1 MRAQTS
7 FTPPPSCIGETISH
21 RKRRGITS
29 PPLVCIESN
38 PGPRKQGR
46 RKLANERQQR
56 KSRKKLDDIEKGQI
70 LLGVKMNMTNTD
82 IASHVQCCETT
93 VRLWRDRYHQTGEM
107 KRKAGSG
114 RKRKFSEK
122 EERYIRRMS
131 MKNRKLTAIDI
142 GREFIRPDGRLR
154 ASVTT
159 IRSTLRR
166 RGLFGRVA
174 RKKPLLTFAHI
185 QRRIR
190 WAKAHKDWTPEQWKC
205 VVWSDEAT
213 FRLFPTTGKV
223 YVRRGKGEE
232 YKPQC
237 VSPTVKY
244 GGGKVSVWACCHAG
258 GVGPM
263 VRIDFIIFYHMC

>member
-1 MRAQTS
+1 
-7 FTPPPSCIGETISH
+7 
-21 RKRRGITS
+21 
-29 PPLVCIESN
+29 
-38 PGPRKQGR
+38 
-46 RKLANERQQR
+46 
-56 KSRKKLDDIEKGQI
+56 
-70 LLGVKMNMTNTD
+70 
-82 IASHVQCCETT
+82 
-93 VRLWRDRYHQTGEM
+93 
-107 KRKAGSG
+107 
-114 RKRKFSEK
+114 
-122 EERYIRRMS
+122 MS
-131 MKNRKLTAIDI
+131 MKNRKLTGIDI

-185 QRRIR
+185 QRRMR

-244 GGGKVSVWACCHAG
+244 GGGKVSVWVCCHAG
-258 GVGPM
+258 GVGQWLES
-263 VRIDFIIFYHMC
+263 ILSYFIICVSPSPLSMWYCLSNTRRRWCERCLSSHENLCKMQSFTYFLHR